1 MFQQELCEERV
12 RLETQ
17 IPRGRNTGSEVK
29 FAQCGRFNHGIITVK
44 ILRQSFLRFLL
55 FFSTSDFVFCLLLC
69 CRHKLIS
76 RKD

>member
-29 FAQCGRFNHGIITVK
+29 FAQCGRFKHVIITVK
-44 ILRQSFLRFLL
+44 ILRQSFFKVSIV
-55 FFSTSDFVFCLLLC
+55 FFQLQSWFSVC
-69 CRHKLIS
+69 
-76 RKD
+76 